1 SGAVNPGHFEA
12 AGGGGPPQGCLG
24 LPLGPGSGELRL
36 PCLFVAD
43 LEQDGW
49 YSAERLRGTL
59 ALYADATLVRH
70 GARHRVPA
78 LGREAADLVCGFLDR
93 FRAAPAA

>member
-59 ALYADATLVRH
+59 ALYADATL
-70 GARHRVPA
+70 
-78 LGREAADLVCGFLDR
+78 AADLVCGFLDR